1 MPQVDSDAHLGSDEK
16 PGGVKLT
23 GSTGTRR
30 PLIIVAAAS
39 TVVVLGLALGLG
51 LGLGL
56 KHHHSSSVTSGS
68 TNGSGSL
75 AIASTPDANAA
86 FMSTTMANDA
96 STTRTYD
103 FVVEER
109 RGAPDGVEKLMLVVN
124 GQFPGPTIEA
134 NTGDRI
140 VVNVTNKMSNS
151 TAIHWHGLYQR
162 GTNYYDGTDAI
173 TQCGIPP
180 GASMIYNFTFDGW
193 MGSTWWHAHSMTQY
207 TDGIV
212 GALVVHAKNE
222 SVPSYDGDL
231 VLQLSDFY
239 HTFSPALLNLYFT
252 PGGLEGTPGNE
263 PVPDGGVINGVGQ
276 YGNSANTPKAAFWNA
291 TLESNKTYRLR
302 LVNTGSFVAMQF
314 SVDNHTLT
322 VVEADGTA
330 VKPFEVSSA
339 SVAVAQRYSVL
350 LRTNQSAGAYWI
362 RAGLDQDAFTYDNPG
377 TQTEIRGV
385 IRYGVA
391 NSTMPDFELLDN
403 PPSLPTGSPQ
413 ELDTSDLVPV
423 GGGPAPDATFQVYFT
438 ISMQYASTTGD
449 NYLSKFLAFIN
460 STSWEPLQGTSS
472 LFSHLGNSTSDGSA
486 DLADSQLVT
495 TINEQHVVQM
505 VIDNLD
511 DGDHPF
517 HLHGHKFWIVG
528 QGDGRFQGTSTIANN
543 TAPMICDTLV
553 IPAYTHAVLRFTG
566 DNPGFWAF
574 HCHIQ
579 WHMAAGLLF
588 QFNVLPSESAKFD
601 IPQYMLEQCK

>member
-1 MPQVDSDAHLGSDEK
+1 MSQTDSGTHMGNDEK
-16 PGGVKLT
+16 PGVAKTTART
-23 GSTGTRR
+23 GARR
-30 PLIIVAAAS
+30 PLIVVAAVAS
-39 TVVVLGLALGLG
+39 TVVVLTLALGLG

-56 KHHHSSSVTSGS
+56 KHHHSSANSSSV
-68 TNGSGSL
+68 NGTGNL
-75 AIASTPDANAA
+75 AIAGTPASNAA
-86 FMSTTMANDA
+86 FMSTTMVNDA
-96 STTRTYD
+96 PMTRVYD

-109 RGAPDGVEKLMLVVN
+109 RGAPDGVEKPMLVVN

-151 TAIHWHGLYQR
+151 TTIHWHGLYQR
-162 GTNYYDGTDAI
+162 GTNYYDGSEAI

-180 GASMIYNFTFDGW
+180 GASMVYNFTFDGW

-231 VLQLSDFY
+231 VIQLSDLY

-252 PGGLEGTPGNE
+252 PGGIDGTPGNE
-263 PVPDGGVINGVGQ
+263 PVPDGGTINGVGQ
-276 YGNSANTPKAAFWNA
+276 YGDSADTPKAAFWNA
-291 TLESNKTYRLR
+291 TLEPNKTYRLR

-322 VVEADGTA
+322 VVEADGTP
-330 VKPFEVSSA
+330 VKSFEVSSV

-377 TQTEIRGV
+377 VQTEIRGV
-385 IRYGVA
+385 LRYGVA
-391 NSTMPDFELLDN
+391 NDTIPDFTLLDN
-403 PPSLPTGSPQ
+403 PPSLSAGSPE

-423 GGGPAPDATFQVYFT
+423 GGGPAPNATFQVYFT

-449 NYLSKFLAFIN
+449 NYLSKFLAFVN
-460 STSWEPLQGTSS
+460 STSWEPLQGTST
-472 LFSHLGNSTSDGSA
+472 LFSHLGNGTSDGSA
-486 DLADSQLVT
+486 TLASSQLIT

-517 HLHGHKFWIVG
+517 HLHGQKFWIVG
-528 QGDGRFQGTSTIANN
+528 QGDGRFQGATVNN
-543 TAPMICDTLV
+543 TTPMLRDTLV
-553 IPAYTHAVLRFTG
+553 IPAYTHAVLRFNA

-579 WHMAAGLLF
+579 WHMTAGLLF
-588 QFNVLPSESAKFD
+588 QLNVLPSESAKFD